1 MFFVT
6 ILIKST
12 ACRITPIYIYRLEAG
27 GGGAGGGGAGG
38 GGAGG
43 GGPWTMVRGPW
54 SVDHGPW
61 SVVNLVAVELVAVEL
76 VAVELVAVAV
86 ELAAVELE
94 DHIYQQLTKSDFY
107 SIFGTKNWGFGA
119 TLKSL

>member
-12 ACRITPIYIYRLEAG
+12 ACRITPIYRLEAGSGGAGGGGAGGGEPG

-43 GGPWTMVRGPW
+43 WRIIFSSNLQNQIFILS
-54 SVDHGPW
+54 SVQKIG
-61 SVVNLVAVELVAVEL
+61 V
-76 VAVELVAVAV
+76 
-86 ELAAVELE
+86 LAL
-94 DHIYQQLTKSDFY
+94 L
-107 SIFGTKNWGFGA
+107 
-119 TLKSL
+119 